1 MQIKN
6 VAIRLSVSLAAVAIV
21 VPLVSRVNHFA
32 RASQSPIKS
41 GIELKADGN
50 PMPPVPPPP
59 GHKIL
64 EETLTADGNPMPPV
78 PPPKGW
84 VAEREV
90 LSADGNPMPPV
101 PPPPKRKFGAEV
113 LVADG
118 NPMPPVPPPK
128 NGPHN
133 DAEVLIADGNPMP
146 PVPPPTGRIEPGL
159 SVA

>member
-41 GIELKADGN
+41 GIELK
-50 PMPPVPPPP
+50 
-59 GHKIL
+59 
-64 EETLTADGNPMPPV
+64 ADGNPMPPV